1 MLHEALRNSPSP
13 RLIARSAAGPNPI
26 LSPRAARG
34 PMRAADA
41 VPGSAGPSL
50 PAPGGCSAR
59 SASRTYPSAMT
70 AGRGACLTAPGPDR
84 PRRRSLPCAESW
96 GLAAPLRLVPSDAE
110 FLAPF
115 RTAAGK
121 HSTTALRRHAGA
133 EAMFPLPGALLGL
146 VGPLHRCV
154 PVLVQGRRSGSVNT
168 RTAGDLRQPH
178 AIAEL
183 ARPVSLCPRILPT
196 RRWGCQTCA
205 PLIPV
210 AHPISFASWPLPGR
224 KGCCYTTA
232 TPEERPTTAGSRASR
247 TLALDRLGDGY

>member
-1 MLHEALRNSPSP
+1 MLHEALRGSPPP
-13 RLIARSAAGPNPI
+13 RPIARSTAGPNPI
-26 LSPRAARG
+26 PSPRAARG
-34 PMRAADA
+34 PVRAADA

-50 PAPGGCSAR
+50 PARGGCSAR
-59 SASRTYPSAMT
+59 SASPIYPSAST
-70 AGRGACLTAPGPDR
+70 AGRGACASALCPDGR
-84 PRRRSLPCAESW
+84 GRQSPPCAGSW
-96 GLAAPLRLVPSDAE
+96 GLAAPLRVVSSDAE
-110 FLAPF
+110 LLAPF
-115 RTAAGK
+115 RAASGK

-133 EAMFPLPGALLGL
+133 EAVFPLPGALLGL

-154 PVLVQGRRSGSVNT
+154 PVLVQGRRSGSANT

-205 PLIPV
+205 RV
-210 AHPISFASWPLPGR
+210 APAADPISFASWPLPGR

-232 TPEERPTTAGSRASR
+232 TPEERPTTAESRAPR
-247 TLALDRLGDGY
+247 GRPRQPREPWH